1 MGGKMSRNYNDSYE
15 RLNILK
21 EFIEAVQSTSGR
33 NEKIN
38 ILTSAK
44 EMLEREGVHFIL
56 EETLKFLFDPMV
68 VTGIS
73 TAKLS
78 KDIEPSGNISE
89 NLLELLSYLRV
100 NKTGR
105 DVDIA
110 VVKEFLASNPL
121 HADWVGQLVT
131 KSLKLGIDVSTINK
145 VYGKNFIKVFEVM
158 LAESFADN
166 PDYLD
171 GKEFIIT
178 QKLDGLRCVAFVYN
192 NDEVKF
198 FTRNGQDY
206 GDVPDVAA
214 DLLKLPA
221 RDVAYDGELI
231 AKSNSKDVGEV
242 FRETS
247 SVARTDGTKKG
258 LIYHVFDRVPLED
271 FLNGFSPIPCI
282 DRKLDLNSCIVS
294 KQLEWVS
301 QVEILYAGNDQNQI
315 TEFMKMSDANGW
327 EGLMLNIY
335 DAPYRSKRVRDLLK
349 VKKFRTIDV
358 RVTGVYEGEGNF
370 VGTLGGIECEF
381 EVGGV
386 TNKTRCGSGFTLEQ
400 RNTYWNNPDMLIG
413 KIVELKC
420 FEISQNRDGTKSL
433 RFPVWLDII
442 RFDKDS
448 TSVV

>member
-1 MGGKMSRNYNDSYE
+1 MN
-15 RLNILK
+15 
-21 EFIEAVQSTSGR
+21 A
-33 NEKIN
+33 
-38 ILTSAK
+38 
-44 EMLEREGVHFIL
+44 
-56 EETLKFLFDPMV
+56 
-68 VTGIS
+68 
-73 TAKLS
+73 
-78 KDIEPSGNISE
+78 
-89 NLLELLSYLRV
+89 
-100 NKTGR
+100 
-105 DVDIA
+105 
-110 VVKEFLASNPL
+110 NPK

-282 DRKLDLNSCIVS
+282 ERKAA
-294 KQLEWVS
+294 LENNLGRGFEWLSAVPM
-301 QVEILYAGNDQNQI
+301 LYVGSDKNKGN
-315 TEFMKMSDANGW
+315 
-327 EGLMLNIY
+327 
-335 DAPYRSKRVRDLLK
+335 RSYGGCREEWLGRTY
-349 VKKFRTIDV
+349 VKF
-358 RVTGVYEGEGNF
+358 
-370 VGTLGGIECEF
+370 L
-381 EVGGV
+381 
-386 TNKTRCGSGFTLEQ
+386 
-400 RNTYWNNPDMLIG
+400 
-413 KIVELKC
+413 
-420 FEISQNRDGTKSL
+420 
-433 RFPVWLDII
+433 
-442 RFDKDS
+442 
-448 TSVV
+448 